1 MISRSP
7 APSPSK
13 TVDPLRRCDFCKK
26 PPKPDKPLRRCAG
39 CCRVKPFY
47 CSKECQKAHWPMHK
61 CNVFTFGCN
70 NGPLAQPAAPGEEVD
85 NSLVTRLRTFMDA
98 HEWALGAAAGAVALL
113 AYGQDYGRH
122 LETSMVEFTL
132 ANVPPAPGTRRD
144 PVRAFKMLGIGVLD
158 VAPGARRRVCSA
170 SCASS
175 ASRRRRTCDR
185 RSRRTRCTA
194 NRRPRTGCFTVNGET
209 QFVMHSYVRGLPRVW
224 PRSGSGRGSGSGP
237 DQAGT
242 AMEDLVRL
250 CMTSVNEGPGFRREL
265 SANAGLALPG
275 KFERVKK
282 EWVWWPLFKDWEEYE
297 ANPRKY
303 GPMAAFKDIR
313 SGYSPKELMIFTFL
327 F

>member
-61 CNVFTFGCN
+61 VGCN

-158 VAPGARRRVCSA
+158 VAPGARSQPERKIHALPGAEAPRMLRVLREFRVAEKEDVLIVS
-170 SCASS
+170 
-175 ASRRRRTCDR
+175 TCFFVEGESQSLM
-185 RSRRTRCTA
+185 RSFMRL
-194 NRRPRTGCFTVNGET
+194 GV
-209 QFVMHSYVRGLPRVW
+209 PRVW
-224 PRSGSGRGSGSGP
+224 PSSEGEGGF
-237 DQAGT
+237 DQART
-242 AMEDLVRL
+242 AMEDLTRL
-250 CMTSVNEGPGFRREL
+250 CITSLNEGPCFRREI
-265 SANAGLALPG
+265 SADAGLALPG
-275 KFERVKK
+275 TFQRREKA
-282 EWVWWPLFKDWEEYE
+282 WVWRPLFTDWEEYE
-297 ANPRKY
+297 ANPEKY
-303 GPMAAFKDIR
+303 GPMAAFRDVR